1 MKSIFEDNNYSFST
15 FITSTTHTDGYAAL
29 IYRDEVTDDYS
40 QKEQPIQSLFF
51 HYLEPQSSG
60 QVGEFTD
67 YVGMEF
73 FTGHGKTP
81 LLALADASEQCEA
94 YYKAQKENVEVA
106 LVGGRVKYI
115 FPVLTDEP
123 KAWTVETIYDGKDGR
138 PYSDKQ
144 VIADQINGQPTLIFN
159 GPKDEVPTKG
169 KTLADIILSLQPT
182 IGERLPS
189 IRDRWDAYK
198 NGQTAI
204 GDVMSI
210 LGIFAQA
217 AFREAVQEGKHNNGD
232 MTAVEILTFTSPIL
246 SYQELMSMVTA
257 WEDKKEIKHHYQYLF
272 RAILNVTP
280 HAHTV
285 REVINGFTDYVLHG
299 TPAAE
304 RYFNIITLCGSK
316 DLPFPAVKELSETFA
331 AREGSFARAK
341 PTSAGGRVGLGIQF
355 NPTTSPPSEWDL
367 LDSDARAYYDDLAA
381 REHEQGEHDE
391 D

>member
-1 MKSIFEDNNYSFST
+1 
-15 FITSTTHTDGYAAL
+15 
-29 IYRDEVTDDYS
+29 
-40 QKEQPIQSLFF
+40 
-51 HYLEPQSSG
+51 
-60 QVGEFTD
+60 
-67 YVGMEF
+67 
-73 FTGHGKTP
+73 
-81 LLALADASEQCEA
+81 
-94 YYKAQKENVEVA
+94 
-106 LVGGRVKYI
+106 
-115 FPVLTDEP
+115 
-123 KAWTVETIYDGKDGR
+123 
-138 PYSDKQ
+138 
-144 VIADQINGQPTLIFN
+144 
-159 GPKDEVPTKG
+159 
-169 KTLADIILSLQPT
+169 
-182 IGERLPS
+182 
-189 IRDRWDAYK
+189 
-198 NGQTAI
+198 
-204 GDVMSI
+204 
-210 LGIFAQA
+210 
-217 AFREAVQEGKHNNGD
+217 

-341 PTSAGGRVGLGIQF
+341 PTSAGGRVGWGIQF